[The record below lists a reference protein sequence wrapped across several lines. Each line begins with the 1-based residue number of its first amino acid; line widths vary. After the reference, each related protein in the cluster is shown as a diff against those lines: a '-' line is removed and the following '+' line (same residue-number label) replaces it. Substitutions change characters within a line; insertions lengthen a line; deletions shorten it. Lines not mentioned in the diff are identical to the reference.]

1 MVVSFFLGFFF
12 FFWLNILFVGC
23 MLHCRLFFFFL
34 AKLSFW
40 WMDAASSVGFFF
52 WLNVLFGGWNDDVFG
67 TCLEDRGLKFC
78 TYMANTFLYS
88 GMELSTLHHV
98 PGVHREQHPGG
109 PQQVTKMCYIGVKQP
124 IIDLDL

>member
-1 MVVSFFLGFFF
+1 MDAALSAFS
-12 FFWLNILFVGC
+12 FFWLNILFGGWT
-23 MLHCRLFFFFL
+23 LHR
-34 AKLSFW
+34 SV
-40 WMDAASSVGFFF
+40 SSFF
-52 WLNVLFGGWNDDVFG
+52 WLNFLFGGWNDDVFG

-78 TYMANTFLYS
+78 IYMANTFLNS

-109 PQQVTKMCYIGVKQP
+109 PQQATKMCYIGVKQP